1 MVESGAMTCP
11 LCGSS
16 QFSLVQKE
24 PASSDPTRPA
34 AYTQKQISVVICS
47 DCSFMYVERDFPESY
62 VNGFYQE
69 RAGGGYGLTKE
80 NFFWW
85 HEATKHSNRHILSLL
100 GPANSRKM
108 LEAGCGIGTFL
119 ADARDAGWAMSG
131 LEINAEFPGFCRKEL
146 GIEDVKVGLISDPP
160 FPDAGFDVVAML
172 DVLEHTY
179 DPVVSV
185 RQCARLLKPGGLLVV
200 KSPNGPMQLRKE
212 HVKKMLGHGNGH
224 VAEIGHLNQFTPK
237 TLFLAFRKGG
247 LEPVLVRPAQS
258 FQEGITGP
266 GFTARR
272 VARHLAVAA
281 ANALMQVTGVGLN
294 LVGIARKS
302 EPAGGLGAA
311 RASPLP
317 PASHR

>member
-1 MVESGAMTCP
+1 MIESSATSCP

-16 QFSLVQKE
+16 QSSLVQRE
-24 PASSDPTRPA
+24 PASSDPTRSA
-34 AYTQKQISVVICS
+34 AYTQRQVSVVICS

-62 VNGFYQE
+62 VNGFYEE

-85 HEATKHSNRHILSLL
+85 HEAMKHSNRHILSLL
-100 GPANSRKM
+100 GSANSRRM
-108 LEAGCGIGTFL
+108 LDVGCGGGTFL

-131 LEINAEFPGFCRKEL
+131 MEINAEFPEFCRREL

-160 FPDAGFDVVAML
+160 FPDASFDAVSML
-172 DVLEHTY
+172 DVLEHMY
-179 DPVVSV
+179 DPVLSV
-185 RQCARLLKPGGLLVV
+185 KQCARLLKPGGVLAV

-212 HVKKMLGHGNGH
+212 RVKKALGRGDGY
-224 VAEIGHLNQFTPK
+224 VATIGHLNQFSPK
-237 TLFLAFRKGG
+237 TLPLAFRKGG
-247 LEPVLVRPAQS
+247 LEPILVRPAQS

-272 VARHLAVAA
+272 VARHIAVAV

-302 EPAGGLGAA
+302 A
-311 RASPLP
+311 
-317 PASHR
+317 